1 MLNYDNSP
9 IIRHAIIK
17 KLDSEPGV
25 EICEILIHR
34 HSDCIAVGILA
45 VLDGLDGLVVR
56 SRFELPLEFELGAVH
71 AEIDEIAEQMKTAR
85 KESRLSQPTT
95 EQLLQG
101 TGLRGRWLK
110 SIK

>member
-1 MLNYDNSP
+1 MLNYDNAP
-9 IIRHAIIK
+9 IIDEAIHN
-17 KLDSEPGV
+17 KLEGYRVWSKDRTTWKRIGGVKGV

-56 SRFELPLEFELGAVH
+56 SRFELPLEYELGAVH

-85 KESRLSQPTT
+85 KESRLSQP
-95 EQLLQG
+95 
-101 TGLRGRWLK
+101 
-110 SIK
+110 